1 MPHDRKG
8 QKLAVGDRV
17 RIPVGQVHSYE
28 VLPNPDIPEETANAI
43 ITVRSPAP
51 YELEGTIVEL
61 YEGEEACNAEFEV
74 EGAGHPYTFNT
85 RLVEKVEI

>member
-17 RIPVGQVHSYE
+17 RIPVRKANTYAVE
-28 VLPNPDIPEETANAI
+28 PNPDYPDEIPGQFEVLDE
-43 ITVRSPAP
+43 AP
-51 YELEGTIVEL
+51 MELEGTIVQL

-74 EGAGHPYTFNT
+74 DGGRWTSTFNT